1 MIHIFGADWTERV
14 MVCDGE
20 VSRLPVTVFS
30 NQKEVELFHNGK
42 SLGSHPVVN
51 GEAEFDVFFVD
62 GDNRLKARCG
72 ELEDILNISMV
83 LLPSKLADNKR
94 LSEGLYINMGQDHC
108 YFTDPLIR
116 KTWLPDQPLSLIHI

>member
-1 MIHIFGADWTERV
+1 M
-14 MVCDGE
+14 
-20 VSRLPVTVFS
+20 
-30 NQKEVELFHNGK
+30 
-42 SLGSHPVVN
+42 
-51 GEAEFDVFFVD
+51 
-62 GDNRLKARCG
+62 KARCG

-116 KTWLPDQPLSLIHI
+116 KTWLPDQPYRPGSWGYVDGNLLIPGREVLMTVYGMASEPI